1 MGHYP
6 AIHND
11 PQPVQKAGHK
21 RGVGSMQNA
30 FQLERNK
37 INSPRQLI
45 PQSQAQAV
53 MAGASPDR
61 HTDAMSNSIKKNNH
75 RRNVKGSENPLDL
88 NSQQDPTFVRKS
100 PMKVLPTDEID
111 SLLNNVS
118 FIYCFSFLKNII
130 QASGKMVRKAIIDLY
145 LNVKIRSQEEISAMN
160 EDAMDREKHK
170 LE

>member
-1 MGHYP
+1 
-6 AIHND
+6 
-11 PQPVQKAGHK
+11 
-21 RGVGSMQNA
+21 
-30 FQLERNK
+30 
-37 INSPRQLI
+37 
-45 PQSQAQAV
+45 

-130 QASGKMVRKAIIDLY
+130 
-145 LNVKIRSQEEISAMN
+145 
-160 EDAMDREKHK
+160 
-170 LE
+170 